1 MANPIG
7 KGRNTATGQGASAFR
22 ECRQHAIAALRG
34 RGSGFSLIE
43 LLAALAVLAVIAM
56 LAVPLYTSYSQRAF
70 RSEVQGDLLACAL
83 GMERWA
89 GTGFTYAG
97 AADTDGDGDG
107 DADSGP
113 VAASVCNAR
122 SAAQGRYAI
131 TVEGSVD
138 TFRLIARPES
148 GGPMA
153 EDGFLELD
161 AAGNRRWDRDDNGV
175 IGTGEDRWE

>member
-1 MANPIG
+1 MRSGFDGTPG
-7 KGRNTATGQGASAFR
+7 S
-22 ECRQHAIAALRG
+22 

-43 LLAALAVLAVIAM
+43 LLAALAILSVIAM

-70 RSEVQGDLLACAL
+70 RAEAQGDLLACAL

-89 GTGFTYAG
+89 GVGFTYEG
-97 AADTDGDGDG
+97 AADTDGDGSG

-113 VAASVCNAR
+113 VAASICGAR
-122 SAAQGRYAI
+122 SVSKGRYAI
-131 TVEGSVD
+131 SVEGSGD
-138 TFRLIARPES
+138 TFRLTARPDPR
-148 GGPMA
+148 GPMA
-153 EDGFLELD
+153 TDGYLELD